1 MFVIFCSA
9 PNLLVQIDW
18 ASGIALGVPT
28 LRVKSLYNIL
38 QNWRFGTMVHKP
50 FGSRHDGAQTVVAAM
65 EVYLRLAI
73 EVCHGGLSY
82 AFWTPGRCHMAV
94 LPQPQPQPRLRL
106 GFGELD
112 CKVHL
117 VQLHFSR
124 LGGLEIGL
132 RPTWLDL
139 VRLETESVSRPSS
152 SVVLFMIC

>member
-1 MFVIFCSA
+1 MVRELFGSRHNGTRTVWLSTQWYA
-9 PNLLVQIDW
+9 NRLVLD
-18 ASGIALGVPT
+18 
-28 LRVKSLYNIL
+28 
-38 QNWRFGTMVHKP
+38 TMVRKP

-65 EVYLRLAI
+65 EVYLRLAV

-82 AFWTPGRCHMAV
+82 ACWTPGRCHMAV
-94 LPQPQPQPRLRL
+94 LPQSQPQPRLRL

-139 VRLETESVSRPSS
+139 VRLETESVSRPPS
-152 SVVLFMIC
+152 SVVLFLICYIS